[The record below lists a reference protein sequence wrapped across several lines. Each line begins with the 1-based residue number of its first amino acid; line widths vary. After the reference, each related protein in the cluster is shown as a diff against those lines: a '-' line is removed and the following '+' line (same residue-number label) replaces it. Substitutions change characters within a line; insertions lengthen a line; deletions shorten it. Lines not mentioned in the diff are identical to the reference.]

1 MNSCLLVMYM
11 YIPRSDC
18 REREAYVGEGR
29 VKTGERQA
37 GRVQEETHHI
47 QDPPTT
53 GYPQTLNPKRTV
65 SRTLQPPAIPK
76 P

>member
-1 MNSCLLVMYM
+1 MYM

-29 VKTGERQA
+29 DKTGERQA

-53 GYPQTLNPKRTV
+53 GYP
-65 SRTLQPPAIPK
+65 
-76 P
+76 